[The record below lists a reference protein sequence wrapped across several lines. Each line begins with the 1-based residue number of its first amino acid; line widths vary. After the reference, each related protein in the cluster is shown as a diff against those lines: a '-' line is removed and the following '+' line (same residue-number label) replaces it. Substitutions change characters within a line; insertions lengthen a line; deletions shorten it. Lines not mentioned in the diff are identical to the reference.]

1 MRRYH
6 IDGLDALR
14 TLAILGVTL
23 FHMFPDTVRGG
34 YLGVVLF
41 FVLTG
46 YLLAYTGLQEE
57 RAGGFLLTRYFLRRV
72 KRIYPSLC
80 IVLLATAG
88 VYHFLAPAALDGVR
102 PEVQS
107 VLLGYNNWWQIAQ
120 DADYFTRIANAS
132 PFTHLWFLGI
142 EFQYYLFWPLL
153 FGGYLLLRRVIGT
166 HLALLLFGLL
176 ALVSAG
182 LLPYGYAEGMSVT
195 RLYYGTD
202 MRLFSLLLGA
212 VAGLAQA
219 GRQQGLRLPGGHGM
233 AYEAAAAVSFPLLF
247 AVTLW
252 GYLSVDGQAPFLYEG
267 GMLVFSLVFLVMI
280 LELGAGVLPFE
291 GLLEHPLLRWFG
303 RRSYGIYL
311 WQYPVIYLFAQRGWA
326 ELPYAA
332 LGELALILL
341 LTVWSDAMAAALL
354 QRRMPFL
361 GRRLVLTQYV
371 LFLCLALCGFL
382 LMGTGGMALVSAA
395 PTKTAATELSAQ
407 LAANAAAQAEENEKA
422 SAGAG
427 GDEAAEAAPREAD
440 LHGIACIGDSVMLG
454 ASPALRQVLPD
465 CYIDAEVSRY
475 VGGGLEAAQRFAA
488 GGRLGHV
495 VILALGTNGPIAG
508 ADRYTVQTESL
519 LAYLGSERRIFWVN
533 VYAPHLAWQQTN
545 NDYLAAMPAAHPN
558 VTIIDWY
565 HEVKDHPEWLS
576 KDGIHPNDEGCAAYA
591 ALVRRTVAMA
601 LARDAAAQD

>member
-1 MRRYH
+1 MRNHH
-6 IDGLDALR
+6 IEGLDALR

-46 YLLAYTGLQEE
+46 YLLAYTGMQEV
-57 RAGGFLLTRYFLRRV
+57 RAGGFRVARYFLRRV

-88 VYHFLAPAALDGVR
+88 GYHFLAPAALDGVR
-102 PEVQS
+102 PELQS

-142 EFQYYLFWPLL
+142 EFQYYLLWPLL
-153 FGGYLLLRRVIGT
+153 FGGYLFLRRSFGT
-166 HLALLLFGLL
+166 RLALLLFALL
-176 ALVSAG
+176 ALASAG
-182 LLPYGYAEGMSVT
+182 LLPYGYADGLSVT

-212 VAGLAQA
+212 AAGLAQA
-219 GRQQGLRLPGGHGM
+219 ERQRRLRLPGGRGM
-233 AYEAAAAVSFPLLF
+233 AYEAAAAVSFPLLVALSF
-247 AVTLW
+247 W
-252 GYLSVDGQAPFLYEG
+252 GYLSVDGQDPFLYEG
-267 GMLVFSLVFLVMI
+267 GMLAFTLVFLAMTF
-280 LELGAGVLPFE
+280 ELGAGILPFV
-291 GLLEHPLLRWFG
+291 GFLEQPLFRWFG

-332 LGELALILL
+332 AGELALILL
-341 LTVWSDAMAAALL
+341 LAVWSDAMAEALL
-354 QRRMPFL
+354 RRRVPFL

-371 LFLCLALCGFL
+371 SFLCLALCSFL

-395 PTKTAATELSAQ
+395 PTKMVATELSAR
-407 LAANAAAQAEENEKA
+407 LEANAAVQAEENEKA
-422 SAGAG
+422 SSGAN
-427 GDEAAEAAPREAD
+427 GDVAVEAVPKEAD
-440 LHGIACIGDSVMLG
+440 LRGIACIGDSVMLG

-465 CYIDAEVSRY
+465 AYIDAEVSRY
-475 VGGGLEAAQRFAA
+475 VGGGLEVAQRFAA

-508 ADRYTVQTESL
+508 ADRYTVQTEAL
-519 LAYLGSERRIFWVN
+519 LDYLGSRRRIFWVN

-558 VTIIDWY
+558 VTVIDWY

-576 KDGIHPNDEGCAAYA
+576 EDGIHPNDEGCAAYA
-591 ALVRRTVAMA
+591 ALVRRTVAEV
-601 LARDAAAQD
+601 LARDAAQD

>member
-1 MRRYH
+1 MRHYH

-233 AYEAAAAVSFPLLF
+233 AYEAAAAVSFPVLF

-354 QRRMPFL
+354 QRRVPFL

-371 LFLCLALCGFL
+371 LFLCMALCSFL
-382 LMGTGGMALVSAA
+382 LMGKGGMALVSAA

-488 GGRLGHV
+488 GG
-495 VILALGTNGPIAG
+495 
-508 ADRYTVQTESL
+508 S
-519 LAYLGSERRIFWVN
+519 
-533 VYAPHLAWQQTN
+533 
-545 NDYLAAMPAAHPN
+545 AM
-558 VTIIDWY
+558 
-565 HEVKDHPEWLS
+565 S
-576 KDGIHPNDEGCAAYA
+576 
-591 ALVRRTVAMA
+591 
-601 LARDAAAQD
+601 